1 MSALLVRK
9 ILKYGLPGLGLVAAA
24 LLLWLPQRE
33 LAATQLRLSE
43 TRVVTNQPMSMA
55 MQQAVFQGQDQEN
68 RHFRLQ
74 TDITSTMNGG
84 LDDTPLRLQKPSGDI
99 SLSANR
105 QLLFSSDTGMFQPKE
120 KILTLTDNVLLKLDT
135 QTELRAHAVHIDLSK
150 SQLSTS
156 SNVSGS
162 GTFGQVLAEGFVFDE
177 QQKIIFLNG
186 KTTIQLSN

>member
-1 MSALLVRK
+1 MSVLLVRK

-43 TRVVTNQPMSMA
+43 TRIVANQPMSMA
-55 MQQAVFQGQDQEN
+55 MQQAVFQGKDQEN

-74 TDITSTMNGG
+74 TDITATMNGG
-84 LDDTPLRLQKPSGDI
+84 LDDTSLKLQKPSGDI
-99 SLSANR
+99 SLSDNR
-105 QLLFSSDTGMFQPKE
+105 QLTFSSDTGMFQPKE
-120 KILTLTDNVLLKLDT
+120 KMLTLTDNVLLQLDT
-135 QTELRAHAVHIDLSK
+135 QTELRTHAVHIDLSK

-162 GTFGQVLAEGFVFDE
+162 GTFGHVLAEGFVFDE